1 MDKNTLY
8 SIDDFQFGTLPEYLT
23 ASNKE
28 LLPRYKSERMRR
40 FEMRQ
45 NLMSRE
51 ETPDQGNLFKE
62 FLSGNLIKID
72 SLKAHYKD
80 GDMRICDIFSY
91 KNKVLVDITFRAIY
105 KDVQFIKELAVIDK
119 IKRERKNRMALEE
132 DDDNSN
138 PDDDE
143 SNDSDGDNNDI
154 TRKDLFESIK
164 FNARGNSEMNKNKIF
179 GELPDN
185 KRMRG
190 SF

>member
-1 MDKNTLY
+1 
-8 SIDDFQFGTLPEYLT
+8 
-23 ASNKE
+23 
-28 LLPRYKSERMRR
+28 
-40 FEMRQ
+40 MRQ
-45 NLMSRE
+45 TLMSRE
-51 ETPDQGNLFKE
+51 ETPEQRNVFKD
-62 FLSGNLIKID
+62 FLSNNIISID

-80 GDMRICDIFSY
+80 GDMRICDIFTY

-105 KDVQFIKELAVIDK
+105 RDVQFIKELAGIEK

-132 DDDNSN
+132 DDENSN
-138 PDDDE
+138 PDDEE
-143 SNDSDGDNNDI
+143 SNDSDGDNNDV
-154 TRKDLFESIK
+154 TKKDLFESIK

>member
-1 MDKNTLY
+1 
-8 SIDDFQFGTLPEYLT
+8 
-23 ASNKE
+23 
-28 LLPRYKSERMRR
+28 
-40 FEMRQ
+40 
-45 NLMSRE
+45 
-51 ETPDQGNLFKE
+51 
-62 FLSGNLIKID
+62 
-72 SLKAHYKD
+72 
-80 GDMRICDIFSY
+80 
-91 KNKVLVDITFRAIY
+91 
-105 KDVQFIKELAVIDK
+105 VIEK